1 VTRALSARLFFGAVL
16 VGWLPAA
23 TAEESPAP
31 IKVQVRADRRQ
42 ATIGDPIVLKVIVT
56 HPPDVALNPPSP
68 LVGEGTST
76 TLEALGPIAPPGGN
90 AARGKAEAE
99 EVFLFRA
106 QAFETGKISLPAF
119 RVDWRR
125 TGGASGSVTTDP
137 TQVEIGSVLKAA
149 HEKPSDLK
157 PPAELPPPPFPW
169 RTAVGIALLTLIAAL
184 AAAAWHRRK
193 RSGEGAAASRP
204 ESGPPPHEQ
213 AYRDLERLLAS
224 GLLDGGRV
232 KEFHVELAE
241 IAKRY
246 LAGRFEIETL
256 ERTTEEVLDDLKKV
270 RVGVA
275 PLGTARELLSET
287 DIVKFAKY
295 LPSAEEIRRN
305 VERVY
310 RLVDLTKP
318 IPPSRVPA
326 AGQVPPGLSTERA
339 G

>member
-1 VTRALSARLFFGAVL
+1 M
-16 VGWLPAA
+16 
-23 TAEESPAP
+23 
-31 IKVQVRADRRQ
+31 
-42 ATIGDPIVLKVIVT
+42 
-56 HPPDVALNPPSP
+56 
-68 LVGEGTST
+68 
-76 TLEALGPIAPPGGN
+76 
-90 AARGKAEAE
+90 
-99 EVFLFRA
+99 
-106 QAFETGKISLPAF
+106 
-119 RVDWRR
+119 
-125 TGGASGSVTTDP
+125 
-137 TQVEIGSVLKAA
+137 
-149 HEKPSDLK
+149 
-157 PPAELPPPPFPW
+157 
-169 RTAVGIALLTLIAAL
+169 
-184 AAAAWHRRK
+184 
-193 RSGEGAAASRP
+193 
-204 ESGPPPHEQ
+204 
-213 AYRDLERLLAS
+213 
-224 GLLDGGRV
+224 

-318 IPPSRVPA
+318 IPPSPA
-326 AGQVPPGLSTERA
+326 PAVGQVPPGLSTERA